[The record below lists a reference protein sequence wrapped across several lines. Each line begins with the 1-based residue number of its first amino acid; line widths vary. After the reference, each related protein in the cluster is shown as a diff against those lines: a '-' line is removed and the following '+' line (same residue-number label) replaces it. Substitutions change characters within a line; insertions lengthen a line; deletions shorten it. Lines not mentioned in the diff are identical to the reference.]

1 MILDITPQQLQN
13 AKKLRPSNYSIHMN
27 KLSQDLFMDLAQS
40 GLWPK
45 AVNQHRIITN
55 ELDKQHRAKCI
66 LSDLLDF
73 DLQDQRL
80 LDFGCGEGHLVQEAL
95 RRGANAIGYDPN
107 ITCDHDFI
115 TNDINIIEK
124 NSKYN
129 ILILYDTIDHILNNA
144 YNTFI
149 KIANMVHK
157 DGKIIIRTHPF
168 TSIHGT
174 HLYESLNLAYIH
186 LFLTPQQIIKLG
198 GKPLETL
205 QLYNPEAFYEKM
217 IFDAGTVLINKNII
231 RTELPKFIDQNDVLD
246 YLLQTFAIE
255 GIDTRQ
261 KLRNLLS
268 IQFIDYYAIK
278 S

>member
-1 MILDITPQQLQN
+1 MIIDVSPQQLQN
-13 AKKLRPSNYSIHMN
+13 AKKLCPSNYSIQID
-27 KLSQDLFMDLAQS
+27 KLSHDFFVNLAQS

-55 ELDKQHRAKCI
+55 ESEKQYRAKCI
-66 LSDLLDF
+66 LFDLLDF

-80 LDFGCGEGHLVQEAL
+80 LDFGCGDGHLVQEAL
-95 RRGANAIGYDPN
+95 KRGANAIGYDPN
-107 ITCDHDFI
+107 TTCDNDFI

-129 ILILYDTIDHILNNA
+129 ILIMYDTIDHILNNA
-144 YNTFI
+144 YNIFI

-174 HLYESLNLAYIH
+174 HLYESLNLAYVH
-186 LFLTPQQIIKLG
+186 LFLTQQQIIKLG
-198 GKPLETL
+198 GKPLDTL

-217 IFDAGTVLINKNII
+217 IFDAGTVLIDKKIV

-246 YLLQTFAIE
+246 YLLQVFALE

-268 IQFIDYYAIK
+268 IQFIDYYAMK
-278 S
+278 L